1 MGSLPDVE
9 QPCVT
14 LDQVIRRRAETHADQ
29 VLISYPANESD
40 FVDYTGADL
49 ERLTRLAATRYAAA
63 FAQLDE
69 ATRPNG
75 PSSTVA
81 LVGVSSLE
89 YYITFLALQRLGLTS
104 MFISPRLADQGFT
117 HLLKSTQCKVI
128 VASGPSEADMQ
139 RVRAT
144 SGLPLS
150 VIPMLSLPSLT
161 DYHQPTKHPLP
172 PIDDPDHALRF
183 IIHSGG
189 TTGLPKPV
197 PLLSASWLL
206 QAAKIAGRMPRVDTL
221 STLPLFHSFGLATL
235 LRCLVNGSRLSLLS
249 ASRPITAGAVLT
261 GLDATNSRALV
272 TVPYVLKFLAE
283 VDDGVGIQRLAQLE
297 QVIAAGSAVPDAL
310 GDALVV
316 GAGVRLFHL
325 YGLTEC
331 GALMEPCSTNPQ
343 TPELWNWVRPLPD
356 AEPYLKFEPVST
368 TTSSGEGE
376 GETLYHL
383 VVLPGLK
390 AKVFADQP
398 DGSYATK
405 DLFRRH
411 PSTPDA
417 NMWKFV
423 ARLDDIIVLVNG
435 EKADPVPLEEAVG
448 RNANV
453 RAAVVFGA
461 QRDALGMVVVAAD
474 RAAGLS
480 EAEIV
485 QSVLPDLQR
494 GNERVP
500 AYARIAPDAI
510 IVKPAGT
517 QFPCTDK
524 ATVIRSLFLKQF
536 AKEIDEFYAKRE
548 ELANGGGEGAAESVV
563 DDDADIRDLVRQTVR
578 GELRLAE
585 KEGGADLA
593 DDSDFFALGMDS
605 LQATNVR
612 SRLLKRVN
620 LGGGRTLATNVV
632 FDHPSVELLTAHL
645 LDVRAG
651 QEENGGGPQS
661 AEELAMRLL
670 EKYSTFDEP
679 PTLGTAIPSPE
690 KESILLTGATG
701 ALGIHILSTLLPN
714 PRIATIHCLVRA
726 PDTASALS
734 RIHAALSHSH
744 LLPSPTLLSKI
755 SPIPC
760 DLSSLSASSP
770 SLGLPPAVYA
780 EVAAS
785 TTRIIHAAWAVDFNR
800 ALRSF
805 DASCLAPTH
814 ALLRLAAASPLE
826 RKPVVAFVS
835 SIAAALRAGGPAA
848 AATTSPSSS
857 EAASPAP
864 SSPGGSDE
872 SDGGD
877 GGHAKRS
884 AIPESLHPWSAVAE
898 GMGYGQSKWV
908 AERMCAAAAASTAGV
923 DARVL
928 RVGQLCGDTGHGVWN
943 TAEAIPTTVRA
954 ALTVGALP
962 VVENEE
968 GDEELAW
975 LPVDVAARAVVE
987 LAFANTA
994 RFRVWHVENERLVR
1008 WNAGFLPALRKAGLE
1023 FEAVPAREWV
1033 RRLERSEQD
1042 AERNPPVKLLEFFRK
1057 RYGAVGTEPHP
1068 VFDMTE
1074 ARKVAPSLRGG
1085 TAVDEELVGKF
1096 LRFWIEEW
1104 SGPAGK

>member
-1 MGSLPDVE
+1 MGSLPDAE

-49 ERLTRLAATRYAAA
+49 ERLTRLAATRYAGA

-128 VASGPSEADMQ
+128 VASGPSQADMQ

-150 VIPMLSLPSLT
+150 VIPMLPLSSL
-161 DYHQPTKHPLP
+161 DNHQPAKPLP

-206 QAAKIAGRMPRVDTL
+206 QAAKIAGRMPRVPTL

-261 GLDATNSRALV
+261 GLAATHSRALV

-331 GALMEPCSTNPQ
+331 GALMEPCSTPAS
-343 TPELWNWVRPLPD
+343 PELWNWVRPLPD

-368 TTSSGEGE
+368 SSSSGEG

-411 PSTPDA
+411 PSGA

-485 QSVLPDLQR
+485 QSVLPDLRQ

-500 AYARIAPDAI
+500 AYARIAPDALI
-510 IVKPAGT
+510 IKPAGT
-517 QFPCTDK
+517 PFPCTDK

-548 ELANGGGEGAAESVV
+548 ELANGGGAGGDGAAEGVV

-620 LGGGRTLATNVV
+620 LGGRTLATNVV

-670 EKYSTFDEP
+670 EKYSTFDEK
-679 PTLGTAIPSPE
+679 PTPSTIPNPE

-714 PRIATIHCLVRA
+714 PSIRTIHCLVRA

-744 LLPSPTLLSKI
+744 LLSILPSPTLLSKI

-848 AATTSPSSS
+848 AAVASSTSS

-877 GGHAKRS
+877 GRAKRT
-884 AIPESLHPWSAVAE
+884 AIPEALHPWSAVAE

-908 AERMCAAAAASTAGV
+908 AERMCAAAAASASAGV

-928 RVGQLCGDTGHGVWN
+928 RVGQLCGDTAHGVWN

-962 VVENEE
+962 VVENED

-987 LAFANTA
+987 LAFADT
-994 RFRVWHVENERLVR
+994 
-1008 WNAGFLPALRKAGLE
+1008 AGFRAGLE
-1023 FEAVPAREWV
+1023 FEAVPAREW
-1033 RRLERSEQD
+1033 
-1042 AERNPPVKLLEFFRK
+1042 LLEFFRK
-1057 RYGAVGTEPHP
+1057 RK
-1068 VFDMTE
+1068 F
-1074 ARKVAPSLRGG
+1074 APSLRGG

>member
-1 MGSLPDVE
+1 MATLGRRPLLLSNSFFKIPSRKTKTMGSLPDAE

-49 ERLTRLAATRYAAA
+49 ERLTRLAATKYAEA

-117 HLLKSTQCKVI
+117 HLLKSTQCKAI
-128 VASGPSEADMQ
+128 VASGPSQADME
-139 RVRAT
+139 RVRAS

-161 DYHQPTKHPLP
+161 DHHQPVKSLT
-172 PIDDPDHALRF
+172 PIDDPDHKLRF

-206 QAAKIAGRMPRVDTL
+206 QAAKIADRMPRVDTL

-249 ASRPITAGAVLT
+249 ASRPITAGAVLS
-261 GLDATNSRALV
+261 GLDATHSGALV

-283 VDDGVGIQRLAQLE
+283 VDDGVGVARLAELA
-297 QVIAAGSAVPDAL
+297 QVVAAGSAVPDAL

-331 GALMEPCSTNPQ
+331 GALMEPCSTPDAPQ
-343 TPELWNWVRPLPD
+343 LWNWVRPLPD

-368 TTSSGEGE
+368 SSSSGEGE

-383 VVLPGLK
+383 VVQPGLK

-411 PSTPDA
+411 PTGA

-480 EAEIV
+480 ADEIV

-500 AYARIAPDAI
+500 AYARIAPDAL

-548 ELANGGGEGAAESVV
+548 ELASGGGGDAVESVV

-585 KEGGADLA
+585 KEEGGADLA

-620 LGGGRTLATNVV
+620 LGGRTLATNVV

-651 QEENGGGPQS
+651 QEENGGPQS

-670 EKYSTFDEP
+670 EKYSTFDT
-679 PTLGTAIPSPE
+679 PTLGTIPNPE
-690 KESILLTGATG
+690 KESI
-701 ALGIHILSTLLPN
+701 
-714 PRIATIHCLVRA
+714 V
-726 PDTASALS
+726 
-734 RIHAALSHSH
+734 
-744 LLPSPTLLSKI
+744 SP
-755 SPIPC
+755 
-760 DLSSLSASSP
+760 
-770 SLGLPPAVYA
+770 LPP
-780 EVAAS
+780 S
-785 TTRIIHAAWAVDFNR
+785 TTH
-800 ALRSF
+800 
-805 DASCLAPTH
+805 TH
-814 ALLRLAAASPLE
+814 PNQNSH
-826 RKPVVAFVS
+826 
-835 SIAAALRAGGPAA
+835 
-848 AATTSPSSS
+848 PSS
-857 EAASPAP
+857 
-864 SSPGGSDE
+864 
-872 SDGGD
+872 
-877 GGHAKRS
+877 
-884 AIPESLHPWSAVAE
+884 
-898 GMGYGQSKWV
+898 
-908 AERMCAAAAASTAGV
+908 
-923 DARVL
+923 
-928 RVGQLCGDTGHGVWN
+928 
-943 TAEAIPTTVRA
+943 
-954 ALTVGALP
+954 
-962 VVENEE
+962 
-968 GDEELAW
+968 
-975 LPVDVAARAVVE
+975 
-987 LAFANTA
+987 
-994 RFRVWHVENERLVR
+994 
-1008 WNAGFLPALRKAGLE
+1008 
-1023 FEAVPAREWV
+1023 
-1033 RRLERSEQD
+1033 
-1042 AERNPPVKLLEFFRK
+1042 
-1057 RYGAVGTEPHP
+1057 
-1068 VFDMTE
+1068 
-1074 ARKVAPSLRGG
+1074 
-1085 TAVDEELVGKF
+1085 
-1096 LRFWIEEW
+1096 
-1104 SGPAGK
+1104 